1 MKAKR
6 EIDFDKALES
16 VFSILMYLTDKEK
29 EQIAMNCSCI
39 FLPKRKMIFSEGE
52 IPSHLICLVNGQAK
66 LYKEGLAGRDWITR
80 MVNSVELIGYQALF
94 SGEKYNVSAQ
104 TIQDSVICKI
114 EKDVM
119 FSIFKKNHKVILHIM
134 KILARELG
142 FLRTKTITLTQKH
155 IKGRLAETLLFLADT
170 YGFDDDKQTI
180 KVTLS
185 REDLANLSNMTT
197 ANAIRTLSM
206 FNAEGLVVL
215 DGRTIKLVNVEGL
228 KKISQLGFY

>member
-29 EQIAMNCSCI
+29 EQIATNCSCV
-39 FLPKRKMIFSEGE
+39 FLPKRKMIFTEGE
-52 IPSHLICLVNGQAK
+52 IPSHLICLVSGQAK

-114 EKDVM
+114 EKDIM
-119 FSIFKKNHKVILHIM
+119 FSIFKKNHKVIMHIM

-170 YGFDDDKQTI
+170 YGFDEDNQTI

-215 DGRTIKLVNVEGL
+215 DGRIIKLVNVEGL